1 MDFYTMDE
9 IKPTFEQICDPAFR
23 REQNISIKSGAVF
36 VAFNELSGLIN
47 NAALARQYFR
57 RSPSWLAQRINGNTV
72 FDKKAGFRPDEYRQ
86 LADAFR
92 DIARRLTIHADEID
106 AAEPDPMI

>member
-1 MDFYTMDE
+1 MAE
-9 IKPTFEQICDPAFR
+9 KKPTFEQMCDPAFR
-23 REQNISIKSGAVF
+23 RAQNITIKSGAVF
-36 VAFNELSGLIN
+36 VAFTELEGLIN

-57 RSPSWLAQRINGNTV
+57 RSPAWLAQRINGNTV

-92 DIARRLTIHADEID
+92 DIARRLSTHADEID
-106 AAEPDPMI
+106 AAAPDPKD

>member
-1 MDFYTMDE
+1 ME
-9 IKPTFEQICDPAFR
+9 EKKPTFEQMCDPAFR
-23 REQNISIKSGAVF
+23 RAQNITIKSGAVF
-36 VAFNELSGLIN
+36 VAFSELGGLIN

-57 RSPSWLAQRINGNTV
+57 RSPAWLAQRINGNTV

-92 DIARRLTIHADEID
+92 DIARRLNAHADEID
-106 AAEPDPMI
+106 AAAPDPKD